1 MMSHRVRRGLL
12 VVSAG
17 ALVVALWAVAWRAGL
32 FQHGDTKSLLHAV
45 EAVRRVPLLPL
56 LFVLSYAVLAL
67 VGVPAT
73 PLTLAGGV
81 LFGFTSG
88 VVLNWIGA
96 VLAALLTFSATRA
109 LERGV
114 AAPWLAR
121 VSASF
126 HRLPNSEGT
135 ISLFLLRLLPV
146 APFFALNVGFALTAM
161 SWRSYALA
169 TALGIIPVTV
179 VYTLFAASLAAGAV
193 ASEAQAFRTAFASAA
208 VIAAITVA
216 SRLIIKRTRQRS

>member
-1 MMSHRVRRGLL
+1 MRSHRVGLGLL

-17 ALVVALWAVAWRAGL
+17 ALVIALWVVAWRAGL
-32 FQHGDTKSLLHAV
+32 FHHGDTKSLLHAV

-88 VVLNWIGA
+88 VVLNWVGA

-114 AAPWLAR
+114 AAPWFAR

-179 VYTLFAASLAAGAV
+179 VYTLFAASLVAGAV

-208 VIAAITVA
+208 VIAAITLAARV
-216 SRLIIKRTRQRS
+216 IIKRTRQRS